1 MREKIDRARRG
12 DREEVREKEVVRSM
26 RWREER
32 ERKAC
37 TREVLGGDKKE
48 GEEHMRERK
57 MRREREAD

>member
-12 DREEVREKEVVRSM
+12 DREEVREKEAVRSK

-37 TREVLGGDKKE
+37 TREVLGGDKNE
-48 GEEHMRERK
+48 GEKDE
-57 MRREREAD
+57 EREKEAD